1 MELPHQRPISFF
13 PSIDAALDMA
23 GGLQA
28 GILRRLHRH
37 GGAFAEGAVEHDALA
52 GRRRELLQHA
62 ARANMFRQRWVGRMQ
77 RARDDAVFFPLA
89 FLAQVDDGDV
99 GAAAERC
106 R

>member
-1 MELPHQRPISFF
+1 V
-13 PSIDAALDMA
+13 A
-23 GGLQA
+23 GGLQS

-37 GGAFAEGAVEHDALA
+37 GGTLAEGAVEHDALA
-52 GRRRELLQHA
+52 SRRRELLQHA
-62 ARANMFRQRWVGRMQ
+62 ARANMFRYRRVGCMQ
-77 RARDDAVFFPLA
+77 RARDDAVLFALA